1 MTWIYLSTANYEDT
15 CSECRMRIWKNKPLY
30 WNKESKLSQHPQCY
44 LKNSESNLI
53 KKMSLNPI
61 RKSLK
66 KTLLLIDSMKIT
78 EKEVISRVRIEE
90 LDKFPITK

>member
-1 MTWIYLSTANYEDT
+1 MTWIYLSKARFDGTCYE
-15 CSECRMRIWKNKPLY
+15 CGMRIWKNKPLY
-30 WNKESKLSQHPQCY
+30 WRKEPYGIQHPQCY